1 MGVLGSFAGFT
12 EESLSQSLFFNKFE
26 DLRPPGRFWH
36 GCFPMVFAKFLGVSL
51 LQNNSRLLL
60 QSVYFFKKFQNLIEK
75 VSSMISCKV
84 KGKNIIKYNLYI
96 TCI

>member
-26 DLRPPGRFWH
+26 DLKPSGRFWQ
-36 GCFPMVFAKFLGVSL
+36 GCFPMAFAKFLGVSF

-60 QSVYFFKKFQNLIEK
+60 QSVYFFKKFQKLIEK

-84 KGKNIIKYNLYI
+84 KGKKYY
-96 TCI
+96 

>member
-26 DLRPPGRFWH
+26 DHRPSGRFWH
-36 GCFPMVFAKFLGVSL
+36 GCFPMAFAKFLGVSL
-51 LQNNSRLLL
+51 LRNNSRLLL
-60 QSVYFFKKFQNLIEK
+60 QSVYFFKKFQKLIEK
-75 VSSMISCKV
+75 VSSMICKV